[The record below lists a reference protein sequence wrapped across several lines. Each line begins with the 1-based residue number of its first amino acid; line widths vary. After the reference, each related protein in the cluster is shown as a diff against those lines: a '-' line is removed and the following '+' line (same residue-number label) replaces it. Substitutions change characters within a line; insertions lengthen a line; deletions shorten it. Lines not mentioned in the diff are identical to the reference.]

1 MRRGEAGVVGAF
13 SPLREGFVTTRKS
26 YKLTHVTRVDIP
38 TLILT
43 YASLAKILAKK
54 TVATNISDFKSAS
67 YLDRFRGAIP

>member
-1 MRRGEAGVVGAF
+1 MVGAF

-26 YKLTHVTRVDIP
+26 YKLTHVTRVDFL

-54 TVATNISDFKSAS
+54 AVTTNISDFKSAS
-67 YLDRFRGAIP
+67 YLERFRGAIP

>member
-1 MRRGEAGVVGAF
+1 MVGAF
-13 SPLREGFVTTRKS
+13 SPLREGFVTTHKS

-54 TVATNISDFKSAS
+54 NSGYQYK
-67 YLDRFRGAIP
+67 

>member
-1 MRRGEAGVVGAF
+1 MVGAF
-13 SPLREGFVTTRKS
+13 SPLREGFVKPRKS

-54 TVATNISDFKSAS
+54 KTVATNISDFKSAS

>member
-43 YASLAKILAKK
+43 YASLAK
-54 TVATNISDFKSAS
+54 S
-67 YLDRFRGAIP
+67 

>member
-1 MRRGEAGVVGAF
+1 MVGAF
-13 SPLREGFVTTRKS
+13 SPLREGFVKPRKS

>member
-1 MRRGEAGVVGAF
+1 MRRGEAGAVGAF